1 MNKPLPTG
9 TISLDDAVE
18 RTARHEH
25 PELNVVY
32 RVEGGEA
39 WRKLCGFAEK
49 GRGGARMVTKS
60 GFVMTVYRAQFIG
73 FKDRYWKFAS
83 VLRYPPND
91 KGVPEEIERFP
102 SYDLLD
108 ESLNPHRNAS
118 LVFLESELE
127 VALAGRATRAGERAS
142 RPPAP
147 DQRRGRPPAI
157 DYAMFDAEVAR
168 LMDHHGDFSPDDIAW
183 NCQARL
189 ESTMTDFV
197 ETTFRKSLTASTVR
211 KHVSRAIAKLKEINS
226 INGH

>member
-18 RTARHEH
+18 RTARHER

-60 GFVMTVYRAQFIG
+60 GFVMTVYRAQFVG

-147 DQRRGRPPAI
+147 DHFNSRPRKLKISGYIRDDRLRAFFSSRTDIGDALTPLSVAI
-157 DYAMFDAEVAR
+157 
-168 LMDHHGDFSPDDIAW
+168 P
-183 NCQARL
+183 
-189 ESTMTDFV
+189 
-197 ETTFRKSLTASTVR
+197 
-211 KHVSRAIAKLKEINS
+211 AIAKTKNMRRYREDSWLGDLDSN
-226 INGH
+226 